1 MKKKTVR
8 AEKVKMFTFYFYWRM
23 RDWEGGMKKKGHS
36 RLHGIKDCGKLFA
49 KGSVLNALLCILR
62 MK

>member
-1 MKKKTVR
+1 MKKTAR

-23 RDWEGGMKKKGHS
+23 RDWEGGHEEKGQS

-49 KGSVLNALLCILR
+49 KGSVLNALLYILR

>member
-23 RDWEGGMKKKGHS
+23 RDWEGGMKKKANQ
-36 RLHGIKDCGKLFA
+36 DFM
-49 KGSVLNALLCILR
+49 ALRTVENSLPR
-62 MK
+62 AQY

>member
-23 RDWEGGMKKKGHS
+23 RDWEGGMKKKANQ
-36 RLHGIKDCGKLFA
+36 DFM
-49 KGSVLNALLCILR
+49 ALRAVENSLPR
-62 MK
+62 AQY